1 MACFVDAW
9 QRTYRAVW
17 VANLATAVGMMSFLP
32 FFPSHLEDLGVEG
45 EDAIALWTGV
55 IFGAAPLAAAV
66 MSPIWGALGDRI
78 GRRMMVLRSMFAITL
93 FVGAMAFV
101 RDPWTLFAL
110 RLAQGVFSGFV
121 APSLTL
127 VSIGAPP
134 ERQGRIAGSLQ
145 VAMGLGAV
153 VGPLFGEMV
162 REAAGIP
169 AVYLCVSVLSGLSG
183 LLVLAAASED
193 HAKRRRHEG
202 GLDVKSLLAASLGD
216 LGELRTNR
224 GLRAAVIVTFWLY
237 FGTGA
242 TQPQLEL
249 FVRDLGS
256 HFAWVPAST
265 AALFSLPAAINLLA
279 MPLWG
284 RVGDARGHARAL
296 ALCAGLCG
304 ALLLANAL
312 VVGYEDL
319 LLVRVALGA
328 AMAGAGPLAFGV
340 AAAETPDER
349 RGGAFGVVFSARAMA
364 IAASAMAGGGLA
376 AWVGV
381 RGLFAL
387 GGLSI
392 LVALIGSAR
401 ARRAGAARVD
411 PDPLSRI

>member
-1 MACFVDAW
+1 MDAW
-9 QRTYRAVW
+9 KRTYRAVW
-17 VANLATAVGMMSFLP
+17 LANLVTAAGMMSFLP
-32 FFPSHLEDLGVEG
+32 FFPSHLERLGVEG
-45 EDAIALWTGV
+45 ENALALWTGV
-55 IFGAAPLAAAV
+55 IFGAAPLSAAF

-101 RDPWTLFAL
+101 RDPWTLLAL

-127 VSIGAPP
+127 VSIGAPA

-153 VGPLFGEMV
+153 AGPLLGEIV

-169 AVYLCVSVLSGLSG
+169 AVYLCVALLSGLSG

-193 HAKRRRHEG
+193 HEKRQRHAG
-202 GLDVKSLLAASLGD
+202 ALSVKGLLSASLGD

-224 GLRAAVIVTFWLY
+224 GLRAAVVIVFWLY

-242 TQPQLEL
+242 TQPLLEL
-249 FVRDLGS
+249 FVRDLDS
-256 HFAWVPAST
+256 HIAWIPAST

-279 MPLWG
+279 MPAWG
-284 RVGDARGHARAL
+284 RTGDARGHARAL
-296 ALCAGLCG
+296 SLCTAITG
-304 ALLLANAL
+304 ALLVANAF

-340 AAAETPDER
+340 AAAQTPDER
-349 RGGAFGVVFSARAMA
+349 RGGAFGVVFAARALA
-364 IAASAMAGGGLA
+364 ISASAMAGGGLA
-376 AWVGV
+376 GLVGV
-381 RGLFAL
+381 RGMFAL
-387 GGLSI
+387 GGVSI
-392 LVALIGSAR
+392 LGALAWTSR
-401 ARRAGAARVD
+401 SPDAGAGSIDPARGA
-411 PDPLSRI
+411 RI

>member
-1 MACFVDAW
+1 VDAW
-9 QRTYRAVW
+9 KRTYRAVW
-17 VANLATAVGMMSFLP
+17 LANLVTAAGMMSFLP
-32 FFPSHLEDLGVEG
+32 FFPSHLERLGVEG
-45 EDAIALWTGV
+45 EDALALWTGV
-55 IFGAAPLAAAV
+55 IFGAAPLSAAF

-101 RDPWTLFAL
+101 RDPWTLLAL

-134 ERQGRIAGSLQ
+134 DRQGRIAGSLQ

-153 VGPLFGEMV
+153 AGPLLGEIV

-169 AVYLCVSVLSGLSG
+169 AVYLCVALLSGLSG

-193 HAKRRRHEG
+193 HEKRQHHAGALGVR
-202 GLDVKSLLAASLGD
+202 SLLSASLGD
-216 LGELRTNR
+216 LHELRSNR
-224 GLRAAVIVTFWLY
+224 GLRGAVVIVFWLY

-249 FVRDLGS
+249 FVRDLDS

-279 MPLWG
+279 MPAWG
-284 RVGDARGHARAL
+284 RTGDARGHSRAL
-296 ALCAGLCG
+296 ALCTAITG
-304 ALLLANAL
+304 ALLVANAF

-319 LLVRVALGA
+319 LVVRISLGA

-340 AAAETPDER
+340 AAAQTPDER
-349 RGGAFGVVFSARAMA
+349 GAFGVVFSARALA
-364 IAASAMAGGGLA
+364 ISASAMAGGGLA

-387 GGLSI
+387 GGVSI
-392 LVALIGSAR
+392 LSALFWTSR
-401 ARRAGAARVD
+401 SRDLRRASIDRDRGA
-411 PDPLSRI
+411 RI

>member
-1 MACFVDAW
+1 
-9 QRTYRAVW
+9 
-17 VANLATAVGMMSFLP
+17 MMSFLP
-32 FFPSHLEDLGVEG
+32 FFPSHLEQLGVRG

-66 MSPIWGALGDRI
+66 MSPIWGALGDRF

-101 RDPWTLFAL
+101 RDPWTLLAL

-127 VSIGAPP
+127 VSIGAPAD
-134 ERQGRIAGSLQ
+134 RQGRIAGSLQ
-145 VAMGLGAV
+145 MAMGLGAV
-153 VGPLFGEMV
+153 GGPLLGEIV
-162 REAAGIP
+162 REAVGIP

-183 LLVLAAASED
+183 LLVLTVASED

-202 GLDVKSLLAASLGD
+202 GLGVASLLSASLGD

-224 GLRAAVIVTFWLY
+224 GLRAAVVVIFWLY

-249 FVRDLGS
+249 YVRELDS
-256 HFAWVPAST
+256 HFDWVPAST
-265 AALFSLPAAINLLA
+265 AALFSLPAAINLIA

-284 RVGDARGHARAL
+284 RVGDARGHTRAL
-296 ALCAGLCG
+296 ILCTALTGV
-304 ALLLANAL
+304 LLLANAL

-319 LLVRVALGA
+319 LLVRVLLGA

-349 RGGAFGVVFSARAMA
+349 RGGAFGVVFSARALA
-364 IAASAMAGGGLA
+364 ISASAMAGGGLA
-376 AWVGV
+376 AWVGM
-381 RGLFAL
+381 RGLFVF
-387 GGLSI
+387 GGASI
-392 LVALIGSAR
+392 LAALAWTSRTRDAR
-401 ARRAGAARVD
+401 TAPVD
-411 PDPLSRI
+411 PDPGSRI

>member
-1 MACFVDAW
+1 MDVW
-9 QRTYRAVW
+9 KRTYAAVW
-17 VANLATAVGMMSFLP
+17 LANLATAVGMMSFLP
-32 FFPSHLEDLGVEG
+32 FFPSHLEQLGVRG

-66 MSPIWGALGDRI
+66 MSPIWGALGDRF

-101 RDPWTLFAL
+101 RDPWTLLAL

-127 VSIGAPP
+127 VSIGAPAD
-134 ERQGRIAGSLQ
+134 RQGRIAGSLQ

-153 VGPLFGEMV
+153 GGPLLGEIV

-183 LLVLAAASED
+183 VLVLAVARED

-202 GLDVKSLLAASLGD
+202 GIGVANLLAASLGD

-224 GLRAAVIVTFWLY
+224 GLRAAVVVIFWLY

-249 FVRDLGS
+249 YVRELDS
-256 HFAWVPAST
+256 HFDWVPAST
-265 AALFSLPAAINLLA
+265 AALFSLPAAINLVF

-284 RVGDARGHARAL
+284 RVGDAQGHTRAL
-296 ALCAGLCG
+296 TLCTALSGV
-304 ALLLANAL
+304 LLLANAL

-349 RGGAFGVVFSARAMA
+349 RGGAFGVVFSARALA
-364 IAASAMAGGGLA
+364 ISASALAGGGLA
-376 AWVGV
+376 AWVGM
-381 RGLFAL
+381 RGLFVL
-387 GGLSI
+387 GGASI
-392 LVALIGSAR
+392 LLALAWSSR
-401 ARRAGAARVD
+401 ARVGKSAHVD
-411 PDPLSRI
+411 PDPGSRV